1 MEVHFVGRLC
11 WTSHITIDTFVMCWN
26 GNKWPCIMEFC
37 PTAKVPFAEIDAII
51 FFRSK
56 HNLTLGVERLYGF
69 IDEGTFRQKQL
80 VSVTMA
86 VT

>member
-1 MEVHFVGRLC
+1 
-11 WTSHITIDTFVMCWN
+11 
-26 GNKWPCIMEFC
+26 MEFC